1 MGEGERRNGWA
12 FTRRE
17 ASERGQGRRVDGAA
31 HAGRMARP
39 GGGVQGGRKRRREKR
54 GRPKWG
60 PPSGERE
67 GRENGGGAAGWAKWA
82 EMVDRARVWF
92 PLFFFS

>member
-31 HAGRMARP
+31 VREVRHTQGAWRVLAAASRVKER
-39 GGGVQGGRKRRREKR
+39 GVGRRER
-54 GRPKWG
+54 AAQVG
-60 PPSGERE
+60 PT
-67 GRENGGGAAGWAKWA
+67 
-82 EMVDRARVWF
+82 
-92 PLFFFS
+92 